1 MRRIALV
8 LLGVLCAACPGPRE
22 RVTVLDVDP
31 GGALRVTTAQGTT
44 TLTTPGTTVVHKD
57 GRVAQGTRSTEAL
70 QAQHDAVLAT
80 LPAPPATYTIHF
92 ATGQTTP
99 TAEGQATLSA
109 LLADVPRRDVVDIQ
123 VTGHTDQQGTAASN
137 ERLAV
142 ARAVAVQALLV
153 QGGVPA
159 AAVRV
164 TAKGEREPLV
174 DAPGQAEARNRR
186 VEVRVR

>member
-1 MRRIALV
+1 M
-8 LLGVLCAACPGPRE
+8 LLLMLCLTACAAPRE
-22 RVTVLDVDP
+22 RVTVLDVAP
-31 GGALRVTTAQGTT
+31 GGEVRVTTAQGTT

-92 ATGQTTP
+92 ATGQTMP
-99 TAEGQATLSA
+99 NGEGRATLAA
-109 LLADVPRRDVVDIQ
+109 LLAEVPRREVVDIQ
-123 VTGHTDQQGTAASN
+123 VTGHTDQQGTEASN
-137 ERLAV
+137 DRLAL

-159 AAVRV
+159 ASVRV
-164 TAKGEREPLV
+164 VGKGEREPLV
-174 DAPGQAEARNRR
+174 DAPGQAEAANRR
-186 VEVRVR
+186 VEVSVR